1 MKYIIADTDEK
12 NCIEL
17 KKILDGYAMLDFEGS
32 FSTLQTAENHIRRA
46 PPDMAFIRMG
56 EAKLNAFKLAT
67 VIRELSLLAKVI
79 FLSSQIFYAVEAFE
93 WEADGFLLLPLG
105 AEKIRKLLLR
115 SIEW

>member
-17 KKILDGYAMLDFEGS
+17 KKILDGYEMLDFQGS
-32 FSTLQTAENHIRRA
+32 FSTIQASENHIRRA
-46 PPDMAFIRMG
+46 PPDMAFIRIG

-67 VIRELSLLAKVI
+67 VIRELSPPAKVI
-79 FLSSQIFYAVEAFE
+79 FLSRQITYAVEAFE
-93 WEADGFLLLPLG
+93 WEADDFLLLPLD

-115 SIEW
+115 SIG